1 MLCNI
6 ACHVLFDV
14 SIACILCFLEM
25 FIFCWACQINTRNYI
40 VARRGAFFVDPRH
53 GHFRCFGNGDKL
65 RQAITWRRA
74 RTTRLASASVG
85 VKEGQNDI
93 YYITGGNVA
102 LTKEQAIF
110 EAAEQDLVD
119 TFGIL
124 ELLQQT
130 SNVQNFRMLKQSV
143 ADEAKFPNN
152 GVFIIDLKA
161 AIEKES
167 AHERLG

>member
-1 MLCNI
+1 M
-6 ACHVLFDV
+6 
-14 SIACILCFLEM
+14 
-25 FIFCWACQINTRNYI
+25 
-40 VARRGAFFVDPRH
+40 
-53 GHFRCFGNGDKL
+53 
-65 RQAITWRRA
+65 
-74 RTTRLASASVG
+74 
-85 VKEGQNDI
+85 KEGQNDI

-102 LTKEQAIF
+102 LAKEQATF
-110 EAAEQDLVD
+110 EAAEQDLVE
-119 TFGIL
+119 TVGIL
-124 ELLQQT
+124 EFLQQT

>member
-1 MLCNI
+1 MYSVC
-6 ACHVLFDV
+6 ACDV
-14 SIACILCFLEM
+14 YC
-25 FIFCWACQINTRNYI
+25 CWACQIKTRNYI

-53 GHFRCFGNGDKL
+53 GYLRCFGNEDKL
-65 RQAITWRRA
+65 RQSITLRRA
-74 RTTRLASASVG
+74 RTTPVASQVIALQMCSKASIG
-85 VKEGQNDI
+85 MKEGQNDI

-102 LTKEQAIF
+102 LVKEQATF
-110 EAAEQDLVD
+110 EDSEQDLVE
-119 TFGIL
+119 TVGIL

-130 SNVQNFRMLKQSV
+130 SNVRNFRMLKQSV